1 MNIILILTCFAAFY
15 NIKITSYNKDYLS
28 VQQTENLKGIFILLV
43 LFHHLNI
50 FAGVGD
56 IYNFFSNAGF
66 IFISGYG
73 LMYQFEHKGRAYVKS
88 FPKRRLFVVLTPAVV
103 MSVIYFLIKWK
114 KGLICLL

>member
-56 IYNFFSNAGF
+56 VYNFFSNAGYIAVGGF
-66 IFISGYG
+66 LFISGYG

-88 FPKRRLFVVLTPAVV
+88 FPKCTR
-103 MSVIYFLIKWK
+103 YYWN
-114 KGLICLL
+114 

>member
-50 FAGVGD
+50 FVCVGD
-56 IYNFFSNAGF
+56 IYNFFSTAEF
-66 IFISGYG
+66 I
-73 LMYQFEHKGRAYVKS
+73 
-88 FPKRRLFVVLTPAVV
+88 AV
-103 MSVIYFLIKWK
+103 
-114 KGLICLL
+114 G